1 MAAVHGNGQNSA
13 LSSADIA
20 WSQAVAM
27 AQSLE
32 GQPSA
37 HLVPPPPPPYT
48 MKPGICSGALACP
61 ANVCRL
67 LKREQP
73 RRAASAHVEA
83 ASAPSRCVDHMPH
96 QDAACVQ
103 AAHTSVVV
111 EERAGQ
117 KAMCNPL
124 HDPLVEAAI
133 VQIKLSIK

>member
-1 MAAVHGNGQNSA
+1 
-13 LSSADIA
+13 
-20 WSQAVAM
+20 M

-37 HLVPPPPPPYT
+37 HLVPPPPPPYA

-83 ASAPSRCVDHMPH
+83 APPSRCVDHMPR
-96 QDAACVQ
+96 QDAACMQ
-103 AAHTSVVV
+103 APHTSVVV

-124 HDPLVEAAI
+124 HEHSWKL
-133 VQIKLSIK
+133 QSCSIKLSIK

>member
-37 HLVPPPPPPYT
+37 PCVAASTPYT
-48 MKPGICSGALACP
+48 MKPGICSGVLACP

-83 ASAPSRCVDHMPH
+83 APPSRCVDHMPR
-96 QDAACVQ
+96 QDAACMQ